1 MSVKEFCSNTLTKI
15 STLENEQITTCN
27 ITMINYDKEEVEKIM
42 NDKSQEKY
50 KARIEQI
57 DKRLHYC
64 LQINY
69 ELWFQKSQYSIFC
82 QK

>member
-1 MSVKEFCSNTLTKI
+1 MSVKEFCSNTISKI

-27 ITMINYDKEEVEKIM
+27 ITMINQDKDELNKILE
-42 NDKSQEKY
+42 DKSQEKY
-50 KARIEQI
+50 KTRIEQI
-57 DKRLHYC
+57 DKKFHYC

>member
-1 MSVKEFCSNTLTKI
+1 MSVKEFCINTLIKI

-27 ITMINYDKEEVEKIM
+27 ITMINYDKEELNKILE
-42 NDKSQEKY
+42 DKSRETK
-50 KARIEQI
+50 KERIEQI
-57 DKRLHYC
+57 DKKLHYC

>member
-1 MSVKEFCSNTLTKI
+1 MSLKEFCMNTLIKI

-27 ITMINYDKEEVEKIM
+27 ITMINHDKKEVEKIII
-42 NDKSQEKY
+42 DKSREIN

-57 DKRLHYC
+57 DKKLHYC

>member
-1 MSVKEFCSNTLTKI
+1 MSVKEFCSNTLIKI

-27 ITMINYDKEEVEKIM
+27 ITMINYDKEEIEKIII
-42 NDKSQEKY
+42 DKSREIN

-57 DKRLHYC
+57 DKKFHYC

-69 ELWFQKSQYSIFC
+69 ELWFQKSQHSIFC

>member
-1 MSVKEFCSNTLTKI
+1 MSIREYCSNILDKI
-15 STLENEQITTCN
+15 SILENEQITICN
-27 ITMINYDKEEVEKIM
+27 ITTINYEKEELHKIIE
-42 NDKSQEKY
+42 DKSKEINKT
-50 KARIEQI
+50 RIEQI
-57 DKRLHYC
+57 DKKLHYC

>member
-1 MSVKEFCSNTLTKI
+1 MSIKEFCNNIHHNITK
-15 STLENEQITTCN
+15 LENEQITTCH
-27 ITMINYDKEEVEKIM
+27 ITILNHDKEELDKIT
-42 NDKSQEKY
+42 NDNYQDIY
-50 KARIEQI
+50 KIKIEQI
-57 DKRLHYC
+57 DKKVHYC

>member
-1 MSVKEFCSNTLTKI
+1 MSIKEFCSNIVHNITK
-15 STLENEQITTCN
+15 LENEQITTCN
-27 ITMINYDKEEVEKIM
+27 ITILNHDKEELDKIT
-42 NDKSQEKY
+42 NDNYLDSY
-50 KARIEQI
+50 KIKIEQI
-57 DKRLHYC
+57 DKKVHYC

>member
-1 MSVKEFCSNTLTKI
+1 MSVKEFCSNTLIKI
-15 STLENEQITTCN
+15 STLENEQTTTCN
-27 ITMINYDKEEVEKIM
+27 ITMINQDKEELNKIFE
-42 NDKSQEKY
+42 DKSQEKN

-57 DKRLHYC
+57 DKKLHYC

>member
-1 MSVKEFCSNTLTKI
+1 
-15 STLENEQITTCN
+15 
-27 ITMINYDKEEVEKIM
+27 MINHDKEELDKILE
-42 NDKSQEKY
+42 DKSQEKY

-57 DKRLHYC
+57 DKKIHYC

-69 ELWFQKSQYSIFC
+69 DLWFQKSQYSIFC